1 MINKML
7 PIRKIAYNTIFQ
19 VMGKAANILIGV
31 LAIAFLARYLNPDGF
46 GKYTTVLS
54 FLQIVGIIFDF
65 GLYLVLLSEISKIG
79 ADRNY
84 IFSNIL
90 TLRIV
95 SGVLFFVAI
104 PILVLFFP
112 YSTDIKIGILVTSL
126 TFFLNSIIQIYS
138 AIFQKEMKMDKV
150 VYAEVIAKVFFLSL
164 IVLFIFM
171 KLNLIAILCI
181 NNINSAIFLF
191 ILYLYSRKYISYSWT
206 IDLIYWKKV
215 LHISWPIAVT
225 TILNLIYFKAD
236 TIILSVFKTP
246 TDVGYYGAA
255 YKILEVITTLPHMI
269 LGLILPIFSVYWVGR
284 KLKDFNFAMQ
294 KFFNIFCFITFALIA
309 IFSAEASG
317 IINFIAG
324 EEYQN
329 SVGILQILIWPT
341 AIIFFG
347 SLFNYGIIA
356 IEKQKEIIKYFFV
369 VAIISLIS
377 YFVFIP
383 KYSYYGAA
391 YTTLAVELIMT
402 ILSYALLYKYI
413 KWRINFSFAFKIGI
427 ISFITYIIL
436 QRIQYGLF
444 IELIIGPVIYMILIF
459 ALNFFDKS
467 MFKQLISPSHD
478 S

>member
-1 MINKML
+1 ML

-19 VMGKAANILIGV
+19 VIGKAANILIGV
-31 LAIAFLARYLNPDGF
+31 LAIAFLARYLSPDGF

-65 GLYLVLLSEISKIG
+65 GLYLVLLSEISKID
-79 ADRNY
+79 ANRNY
-84 IFSNIL
+84 IFNNIL

-104 PILVLFFP
+104 PILVFFFP
-112 YSTDIKIGILVTSL
+112 YSTDVKIGILVTSL

-164 IVLFIFM
+164 IVLFILM
-171 KLNLIAILCI
+171 KFNIIAILCV
-181 NNINSAIFLF
+181 NNINSSIFLF

-206 IDLIYWKKV
+206 IDLVYWKKV

-236 TIILSVFKTP
+236 TIILSIFKTP
-246 TDVGYYGAA
+246 TDVGYYGAP

-269 LGLILPIFSVYWVGR
+269 LGLVLPIISVYWASA
-284 KLKDFNFAMQ
+284 KIKDFNFTMQ
-294 KFFNIFCFITFALIA
+294 KFFNVFCFITFIMVA

-317 IINFIAG
+317 IINFVAG
-324 EEYQN
+324 DKYYN
-329 SVGILQILIWPT
+329 SIGILQVLIWPT

-347 SLFNYGIIA
+347 SLFNYAIIA
-356 IEKQKEIIKYFFV
+356 IEKQREIIKYFFMAAV
-369 VAIISLIS
+369 VSLIA
-377 YFVFIP
+377 YFIFIP
-383 KYSYYGAA
+383 KYSYMGAA
-391 YTTLAVELIMT
+391 YTTLFVELFMM
-402 ILSYALLYKYI
+402 ILSYMLLYKYV
-413 KWRINFSFAFKIGI
+413 KWKINFSFAIKIAV
-427 ISFITYIIL
+427 ISFLVYMIL
-436 QRIQYGLF
+436 KEFQFNLF
-444 IELIIGPVIYMILIF
+444 IELVLGGVIYCLLLV

-467 MFKQLISPSHD
+467 IFKQLISSSYD
-478 S
+478 T

>member
-7 PIRKIAYNTIFQ
+7 PIKKIAYNTIFQ
-19 VMGKAANILIGV
+19 VIGKAANILIGV

-79 ADRNY
+79 ADKNY

-104 PILVLFFP
+104 PILVFFFP
-112 YSTDIKIGILVTSL
+112 YPSQVKIGILVTSL

-164 IVLFIFM
+164 IVLFILM
-171 KLNLIAILCI
+171 KLSLIPLLLV
-181 NNINSAIFLF
+181 NNINSSIFLF
-191 ILYLYSRKYISYSWT
+191 LLWLYSRKYISYSWT
-206 IDLIYWKKV
+206 IDLVYWKKV
-215 LHISWPIAVT
+215 LNISWPIAVT

-255 YKILEVITTLPHMI
+255 YKILEVITSLPHMI
-269 LGLILPIFSVYWVGR
+269 LGLMLPIFSVYWAGK

-294 KFFNIFCFITFALIA
+294 KFFNIFCFITFVMIA
-309 IFSAEASG
+309 MFSAEASG
-317 IINFIAG
+317 IINFVAG
-324 EEYQN
+324 GEYQN
-329 SVGILQILIWPT
+329 SVGILNILIWPT

-356 IEKQKEIIKYFFV
+356 IEKQKEVIKYFFA
-369 VAIISLIS
+369 VAIVSLIS

-391 YTTLAVELIMT
+391 YTTLVVELLMGIF
-402 ILSYALLYKYI
+402 SYILLYKHT
-413 KWRINFSFAFKIGI
+413 KWKINFSFAFKIGV
-427 ISFITYIIL
+427 ISYITYIIL
-436 QRIQYGLF
+436 QRVQYTLF
-444 IELIIGPVIYMILIF
+444 IELVIGTVVYIILLF
-459 ALNFFDKS
+459 ALDFFDKS
-467 MFKQLISPSHD
+467 IFKQLISPSHD